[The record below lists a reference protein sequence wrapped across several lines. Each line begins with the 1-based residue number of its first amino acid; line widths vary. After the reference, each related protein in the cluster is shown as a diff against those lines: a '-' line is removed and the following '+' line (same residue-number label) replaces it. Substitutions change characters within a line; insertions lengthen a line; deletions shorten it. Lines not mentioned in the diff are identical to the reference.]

1 MPKDVRTHQQFGDLL
16 SWEVWLTPALLSA
29 LLILSSYSSF
39 LLFHTLAELFAIMVG
54 VMMFVVAL
62 YTHPYARNHFLFF
75 LAIGFFW
82 VAGLD
87 LAHTLAF
94 KGMAI
99 YATDGANVSIQLWIV
114 ARFIEAILLFSAP
127 FFLIRRIHSA
137 FTFVFFGLIAA
148 TFYLLIMHGY
158 FPDSFIEG
166 KGLTPFKIY
175 SEYVICVILSLAL
188 INLYLHRHSLKDGKF
203 PFLAAAIVLTICS
216 ELAFTLYADVHDL
229 PIFIGHIFKLFAFW
243 LIFYSIV
250 RLGLK
255 APYESL
261 YESEER
267 FNLAMRGA
275 NDGLWDWDMQTHE
288 VYYSPRWKGMLG
300 YAEDELGCS
309 IDVWDSLIH
318 PEDKERV
325 LEKVRICVEGRTD
338 SFEVEMRMRHKQ
350 GRWVNILSRAYL
362 ARRPSDQKAVRLV
375 GTHVDI
381 TERKRMNDQL
391 RESEEYQRTLF
402 EQSPIGLA
410 LSRMDGQLIDVNA
423 AFANIIGYT
432 VEETLKL
439 TYWEITP
446 EKYADNEQQQLE
458 ILEKTGHYGPYEKEY
473 IHKDGH
479 FIPVSLNGLIL
490 ERGHEHYIWSSVE
503 NISER
508 KEAERKTNTLLQAV
522 QQAGEAVMITDRDAV
537 IEYINP
543 AFSTITGYSPEEI
556 LGKTPAVLKSTAQ
569 EPAFY
574 KELWDTITRGEVWQ
588 GKLIDKRKDGS
599 FYPALMSISPIHND
613 GGEIT
618 HYVAIQQD
626 MSDYKK
632 MEDQFLQAQ
641 KMEAIGTLV
650 GGIAHDFNNMLG
662 AMQGNV
668 YLARRKLEDQ
678 PEVADRLDTI
688 EQLGMRSAEMV
699 KQLLTFARKDRM
711 RMISFS
717 LNAFLKEVFT
727 LVQTVIPEN
736 VTFDCDHCEE
746 ELIIH
751 GDATQLQ
758 QALMNLLNNARDA
771 VAHVGQPRILCKL
784 GSYTATADFLTAHP
798 EVKGKAF
805 AVLTVRDNGDGIKK
819 ANLEKVFE
827 PFFTTKGVGEGT
839 GLGLAMVYGTV
850 QSHGGTLE
858 VESKLGVGTAFHV
871 YLPLTDE
878 DRDTLQEKEKSIVQ
892 GRGETVLI
900 VDDEASMRS
909 ATCDVLESLG
919 YKVLSAGDGE
929 EALEM
934 FRAHQNQIS
943 LVITD
948 VVMPVMGGVDLA
960 RSIRLLDKKMPIIFV
975 TGYDKDQAMSAEDR
989 IEQSSIIMKPFPPA
1003 ELSQCIRRLIR
1014 PLRNNPE

>member
-1 MPKDVRTHQQFGDLL
+1 MPKDVLTHQQLGDLL

-87 LAHTLAF
+87 LTHTLAF

-99 YATDGANVSIQLWIV
+99 YATDGANISIQLWIV

-127 FFLIRRIHSA
+127 FFLIRQIHSA

-158 FPDSFIEG
+158 FPDTFIEG

-175 SEYVICVILSLAL
+175 SEYVICAILSLAL
-188 INLYLHRHSLKDGKF
+188 VHLYIHRHDLKTGIL

-216 ELAFTLYADVHDL
+216 ELAFTLYTDVHDL

-261 YESEER
+261 HESEER

-275 NDGLWDWDMQTHE
+275 NDGLWDWNLETDK
-288 VYYSPRWKGMLG
+288 VYYSPRWKDILG
-300 YAEDELGCS
+300 YAEDELGS
-309 IDVWDSLIH
+309 MIDTWETLVH
-318 PEDKERV
+318 PDETTSV
-325 LEKVRICVEGRTD
+325 LAKVQDYLEGRTD
-338 SFEVEMRMRHKQ
+338 SFAVEMRMRHKQ
-350 GRWVNILSRAYL
+350 GHWVNILSRAHL
-362 ARRPSDQKAVRLV
+362 TRRSSDQKAVRLV

-381 TERKRMNDQL
+381 TERKHMDDQL

-410 LSRMDGQLIDVNA
+410 LSRMDGQLVDVNA

-432 VEETLKL
+432 VEETLNL

-446 EKYADNEQQQLE
+446 EKYTDNEQQQLE
-458 ILEKTGHYGPYEKEY
+458 MLEKTGHYGPYEKEY

-479 FIPVSLNGLIL
+479 FVPVSLNGLIL
-490 ERGHEHYIWSSVE
+490 ERENEHYIWSSVE
-503 NISER
+503 DISER
-508 KEAERKTNTLLQAV
+508 KEAERKTNMLLQAV

-543 AFSTITGYSPEEI
+543 AFSEITGYSPEEV
-556 LGKTPAVLKSTAQ
+556 LGKTPEVLKSTAQ

-574 KELWDTITRGEVWQ
+574 KELWNTITRGEVWQ

-678 PEVADRLDTI
+678 PEVEDRLDTI
-688 EQLGMRSAEMV
+688 EQLGMRSAKMV

-711 RMISFS
+711 KMISFS
-717 LNAFLKEVFT
+717 LNAFIREGFNLGRAA
-727 LVQTVIPEN
+727 IPEN
-736 VTFDCDHCEE
+736 V
-746 ELIIH
+746 ELVFESCPEDMTIH

-771 VAHVGQPRILCKL
+771 VAHVSQPRILCKL
-784 GSYTATADFLTAHP
+784 KPYTATADFLTAHP
-798 EVKGKAF
+798 ELKGEAF

-819 ANLEKVFE
+819 ANLQKVFE

-850 QSHGGTLE
+850 QSHGGALE
-858 VESKLGVGTAFHV
+858 VESKLGVGTAFHI

-878 DRDTLQEKEKSIVQ
+878 GRDTFQEKEKAVVQ
-892 GRGETVLI
+892 GRGETILI

-909 ATCDVLESLG
+909 ATSGVLESLG

-929 EALEM
+929 EALEI
-934 FRAHQNQIS
+934 FRAHQKDIR
-943 LVITD
+943 LVLTD
-948 VVMPVMGGVDLA
+948 IVMPKMGGVDLA
-960 RSIRLLDKKMPIIFV
+960 RSIRLLVKKMPIIFV

-989 IEQSSIIMKPFPPA
+989 IEQSSIIMKPCPPA